1 MPTTNSEGTTMN
13 SELRKAFKEE
23 NKRFKAI
30 IKAQRKAKRLS
41 AKADRQMKAVSR
53 L

>member
-1 MPTTNSEGTTMN
+1 MN
-13 SELRKAFKEE
+13 RELRKAFKEE

-30 IKAQRKAKRLS
+30 IKAQKKAKRLS

>member
-1 MPTTNSEGTTMN
+1 MDR
-13 SELRKAFKEE
+13 ELRKAIRGD

-41 AKADRQMKAVSR
+41 AKADRQMRELSR
-53 L
+53 T